1 MNSPPSPFPSPPS
14 QLALNFDHR
23 PALGGDDFLV
33 ATPNA
38 EAVRWLDAW
47 PDWPGPALVIFGPAG
62 SGKTHLAEVFRSQ
75 SGARPVS
82 LQGLADEAAPALT
95 GDARACVLEDADGAD
110 GAVARGLEQPLLHL
124 YNHVKESGRH
134 ILLTAKQ
141 PPARWGIGLGD
152 LASRLNTAAQ
162 AGIGTPDDALIT
174 AVLVKQFADR
184 QLKVDVEVISYMLT
198 RMERS
203 FDAAR
208 RMIGAIDDLALEERR
223 NITVPLVRRVLDKI

>member
-1 MNSPPSPFPSPPS
+1 MNTPPSTHPSPPS
-14 QLALNFDHR
+14 QLALDFDRR
-23 PALGGDDFLV
+23 PALGGGDFLV
-33 ATPNA
+33 APPNA
-38 EAVRWLDAW
+38 GAVRWLDAW
-47 PDWPGPALVIFGPAG
+47 PGWPGPALMIFGPAG
-62 SGKTHLAEVFRSQ
+62 SGKTHLAEVFRSK
-75 SGARPVS
+75 SGARPV
-82 LQGLADEAAPALT
+82 GLRGLEDEAAPALM
-95 GDARACVLEDADGAD
+95 GDARACVLEDAEV
-110 GAVARGLEQPLLHL
+110 AVGRGLEQPLLHL

-162 AGIGTPDDALIT
+162 AGIEAPDDALIT

-208 RMIGAIDDLALEERR
+208 RMVGAIDDLALEERR
-223 NITVPLVRRVLDKI
+223 NITVPLVRQVLEKI

>member
-1 MNSPPSPFPSPPS
+1 MNAPPSTSPSPPS
-14 QLALNFDHR
+14 QLALDFDHR

-62 SGKTHLAEVFRSQ
+62 SGKTHLAEVFRSK
-75 SGARPVS
+75 SGARPV
-82 LQGLADEAAPALT
+82 GLRGLGDEAAPALM
-95 GDARACVLEDADGAD
+95 GDARACVLEDAEA
-110 GAVARGLEQPLLHL
+110 AVARGLEEPLLHL

-141 PPARWGIGLGD
+141 PPTRWGIVLGD
-152 LASRLNTAAQ
+152 LVSRLNTAGQ
-162 AGIGTPDDALIT
+162 AGIGEPDDALIT
-174 AVLVKQFADR
+174 AVLVKQFTDR

-208 RMIGAIDDLALEERR
+208 RMVGAIDDLALEERR
-223 NITVPLVRRVLDKI
+223 NITVPLVRRVLDNF

>member
-1 MNSPPSPFPSPPS
+1 MNAPPSTSPSLSS
-14 QLALNFDHR
+14 QLALDFEHR

-62 SGKTHLAEVFRSQ
+62 SGKTHLAEVFRSK
-75 SGARPVS
+75 SGARPV
-82 LQGLADEAAPALT
+82 GLRGLGDEAAPALM
-95 GDARACVLEDADGAD
+95 GDARACVLEDAEA
-110 GAVARGLEQPLLHL
+110 AVARSLEEPLLHL
-124 YNHVKESGRH
+124 YNHVKESSRH

-141 PPARWGIGLGD
+141 PPARWGIVLAD
-152 LASRLNTAAQ
+152 LVSRLNTAVQ
-162 AGIGTPDDALIT
+162 AGIRAPDDALIT
-174 AVLVKQFADR
+174 AVLVKQFTDR

-208 RMIGAIDDLALEERR
+208 RMVGTIADLALEERR
-223 NITVPLVRRVLDKI
+223 NITVPLVRRVLDNF

>member
-1 MNSPPSPFPSPPS
+1 MNTPPSASS
-14 QLALNFDHR
+14 QLALDFDHR

-33 ATPNA
+33 APPNA

-47 PDWPGPALVIFGPAG
+47 PDWPGPALVVFGPAG

-75 SGARPVS
+75 SGARPVTAD
-82 LQGLADEAAPALT
+82 GLRGDDAPALL
-95 GDARACVLEDADGAD
+95 GDARACVLEDAEGT
-110 GAVARGLEQPLLHL
+110 VARGLEEPLLHL
-124 YNHVKESGRH
+124 YNHIKESGRH

-162 AGIGTPDDALIT
+162 AGIGAPDDALIT
-174 AVLVKQFADR
+174 AVLVKQFTDR
-184 QLKVDVEVISYMLT
+184 QLKVDVEVISYMVA

-208 RMIGAIDDLALEERR
+208 RMVGAIDDLALEERR
-223 NITVPLVRRVLDKI
+223 NITVPLVRQVLEKI